1 MALDRLAKP
10 LHGRTDADD
19 AQIVAHRIVVVLSQ
33 KCYGTLR
40 SLPFSV
46 SQKPLAVRALLFH
59 LAELSRVRLTI
70 R

>member
-33 KCYGTLR
+33 KCYGTLPPLLGFTEAASGAR
-40 SLPFSV
+40 APV
-46 SQKPLAVRALLFH
+46 SPR
-59 LAELSRVRLTI
+59 
-70 R
+70 